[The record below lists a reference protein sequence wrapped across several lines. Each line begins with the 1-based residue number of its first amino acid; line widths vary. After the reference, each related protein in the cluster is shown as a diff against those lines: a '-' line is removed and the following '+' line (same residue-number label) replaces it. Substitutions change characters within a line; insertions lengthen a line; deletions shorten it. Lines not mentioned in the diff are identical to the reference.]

1 MNKLN
6 VGVIAVSYTHLIYSV
21 ASVAALRSSK
31 PTNVLGISSLYSQQF
46 TNGIVLFNE
55 HKMSFSN
62 WLRAVS
68 YTHLDVYKRQ
78 VRSPFPGVD
87 STFYCLPLFCAC
99 KAL

>member
-1 MNKLN
+1 MSAIFRCP
-6 VGVIAVSYTHLIYSV
+6 VEIIYSV

-62 WLRAVS
+62 WLRVIIPMA
-68 YTHLDVYKRQ
+68 L
-78 VRSPFPGVD
+78 VD
-87 STFYCLPLFCAC
+87 SIKESREGRERLLIIPT
-99 KAL
+99 